1 MAELKMNRENV
12 RRRELRKENSA
23 SVILERQR
31 AKRYYDATPEKQKIR
46 GRRELRKENS
56 ASVILKTLGLIHD
69 DPRRLRA
76 LANYLE
82 GR

>member
-12 RRRELRKENSA
+12 R
-23 SVILERQR
+23 
-31 AKRYYDATPEKQKIR
+31 
-46 GRRELRKENS
+46 RRELRKENS

>member
-46 GRRELRKENS
+46 GIRKGCMRACPEKEIQK
-56 ASVILKTLGLIHD
+56 AILAWGNA
-69 DPRRLRA
+69 PRSSTPITITYA
-76 LANYLE
+76 
-82 GR
+82 